1 MPVLVRFLALH
12 AAIGFGVAALLVA
25 AILLADPGGLGALL
39 RREGVFPVALLWFF
53 LGLTYGSVQMG
64 AAVMLLPH
72 GPKGDR
78 GHRAL
83 TGVPAAWRLVPARV
97 GARARR

>member
-1 MPVLVRFLALH
+1 MSVLLRFLLLH
-12 AAIGFGVAALLVA
+12 AVIGFGVAALLVA
-25 AILLADPGGLGALL
+25 AILFADPGGLGTLL

-72 GPKGDR
+72 EPKGGR
-78 GHRAL
+78 GHRAPDA
-83 TGVPAAWRLVPARV
+83 PAGGWRLVPARA
-97 GARARR
+97 GARSRR